1 MPAGSVTPVRQ
12 RKHGPH
18 MTTPPD
24 AGNDPDRPG
33 ERRGLESYPE
43 FFAYPIDPDAHETA
57 VIPRV
62 QNDGTPVYQK
72 PYTQPQTPPRNAAER
87 PGTAAT
93 AESEAAEGIR
103 PPSAAPDA
111 YPETYIKDKAS
122 GYPAPTPHAQNPPPA
137 QHAQAQIP
145 PMRLPEMPPPLV
157 PASHTQVPHA
167 QASHA
172 AAQTPPAPP
181 LYAQTPPAPAQPTLP
196 PPAPYESARPAP
208 AQTPP
213 PHAQTQS
220 APTLPPPASYAS
232 AQTPPPH
239 AAAPHEQVAA
249 ADSLAS
255 YEPAP
260 QFSAQDPP
268 PFARTES
275 APTLPPPAA
284 YASAETPP
292 PVPPY
297 AQTPA
302 PAQPTLPPPASYAQA
317 PREPVQTPSVPPRT
331 LPTPP
336 HTPAPPPPPPKPPRP
351 RTPGRRRAK
360 RSLLASLWP
369 FQAFARP
376 APANSAHIRSRSTT
390 ATVWRKLR
398 ADRAAVLGGCTV
410 VVLVLLAVFA
420 PVVTGAFGVGPNTLH
435 PELTDAT
442 FGPHG
447 SFGGISWAHPL
458 GVDQRMGRDIM
469 ARLLFGS
476 RVSLL
481 IAGGATL
488 LSVALGVGLGV
499 VSGYLGGRV
508 DLVVMRVA
516 DVFLAF
522 PLMLFALGLTG
533 ALSDQA
539 FGLSGNAL
547 RIAIMIF
554 VMGFFNWPYIARI
567 VRAEVLS
574 LREREFVDAA
584 RAMGAST
591 RWIVWR
597 ELMPNLLAPILVYTT
612 LLIPA
617 NIIFEAG
624 LSALGIGLDPPA
636 ASWGQILTDAVSTV
650 YTDPEYLIVPGMAV
664 FITVLAFNLFGDGL
678 RNATDPTAQ

>member
-1 MPAGSVTPVRQ
+1 M
-12 RKHGPH
+12 
-18 MTTPPD
+18 
-24 AGNDPDRPG
+24 
-33 ERRGLESYPE
+33 
-43 FFAYPIDPDAHETA
+43 
-57 VIPRV
+57 
-62 QNDGTPVYQK
+62 
-72 PYTQPQTPPRNAAER
+72 
-87 PGTAAT
+87 
-93 AESEAAEGIR
+93 
-103 PPSAAPDA
+103 
-111 YPETYIKDKAS
+111 
-122 GYPAPTPHAQNPPPA
+122 
-137 QHAQAQIP
+137 
-145 PMRLPEMPPPLV
+145 
-157 PASHTQVPHA
+157 
-167 QASHA
+167 
-172 AAQTPPAPP
+172 
-181 LYAQTPPAPAQPTLP
+181 
-196 PPAPYESARPAP
+196 
-208 AQTPP
+208 
-213 PHAQTQS
+213 
-220 APTLPPPASYAS
+220 
-232 AQTPPPH
+232 
-239 AAAPHEQVAA
+239 
-249 ADSLAS
+249 
-255 YEPAP
+255 
-260 QFSAQDPP
+260 
-268 PFARTES
+268 
-275 APTLPPPAA
+275 
-284 YASAETPP
+284 
-292 PVPPY
+292 
-297 AQTPA
+297 
-302 PAQPTLPPPASYAQA
+302 
-317 PREPVQTPSVPPRT
+317 
-331 LPTPP
+331 
-336 HTPAPPPPPPKPPRP
+336 
-351 RTPGRRRAK
+351 
-360 RSLLASLWP
+360 
-369 FQAFARP
+369 
-376 APANSAHIRSRSTT
+376 RSRSTT

-398 ADRAAVLGGCTV
+398 ADRAAVVGGWTV
-410 VVLVLLAVFA
+410 VLLVLLAVFA

-469 ARLLFGS
+469 ARLLFGA

-499 VSGYLGGRV
+499 VSGYLGGLV
-508 DLVVMRVA
+508 DLIVMRVA

-539 FGLSGNAL
+539 FGLSGNSL

-584 RAMGAST
+584 RAMGATT

-636 ASWGQILTDAVSTV
+636 ASWGQMLTDAVSTV

>member
-1 MPAGSVTPVRQ
+1 
-12 RKHGPH
+12 
-18 MTTPPD
+18 MTTPLD
-24 AGNDPDRPG
+24 GGGDPDRPG

-43 FFAYPIDPDAHETA
+43 FFAYPIDPDVHETA
-57 VIPRV
+57 HIPRLRG
-62 QNDGTPVYQK
+62 DGTPRYQQPHTSPERLEPPEDGPDAEIPARAMYPQ
-72 PYTQPQTPPRNAAER
+72 PYIKEK
-87 PGTAAT
+87 
-93 AESEAAEGIR
+93 AAEG
-103 PPSAAPDA
+103 SAADDSA
-111 YPETYIKDKAS
+111 
-122 GYPAPTPHAQNPPPA
+122 PAPQAQAP
-137 QHAQAQIP
+137 QAQAQIP
-145 PMRLPEMPPPLV
+145 QMRRTAPRPLASFARSVSTDPPAAFAPRSRGAA
-157 PASHTQVPHA
+157 PTRPPA
-167 QASHA
+167 QAS
-172 AAQTPPAPP
+172 PND
-181 LYAQTPPAPAQPTLP
+181 APASYALP
-196 PPAPYESARPAP
+196 
-208 AQTPP
+208 QTPP
-213 PHAQTQS
+213 PAQA
-220 APTLPPPASYAS
+220 APAFSPTSEPQQASPAPLPQMPPPAQAS
-232 AQTPPPH
+232 STFSLPSEH
-239 AAAPHEQVAA
+239 AHP
-249 ADSLAS
+249 S
-255 YEPAP
+255 PA
-260 QFSAQDPP
+260 
-268 PFARTES
+268 
-275 APTLPPPAA
+275 
-284 YASAETPP
+284 
-292 PVPPY
+292 V
-297 AQTPA
+297 
-302 PAQPTLPPPASYAQA
+302 PPASQA
-317 PREPVQTPSVPPRT
+317 SVPP
-331 LPTPP
+331 L
-336 HTPAPPPPPPKPPRP
+336 PPPKPPRP

-360 RSLLASLWP
+360 RSLRTTLWP
-369 FQAFARP
+369 FQAFSRP
-376 APANSAHIRSRSTT
+376 AAAANSPRIRSRSTT

-398 ADRAAVLGGCTV
+398 ADRAAVLGGWTI

-420 PVVTGAFGVGPNTLH
+420 PVVAGVFGVTPNALH

-447 SFGGISWAHPL
+447 FFGGISWSHPL

-469 ARLLFGS
+469 ARLLFGA

-508 DLVVMRVA
+508 DMVVMRLA
-516 DVFLAF
+516 DLFLAF

-584 RAMGAST
+584 RAMGATT

-624 LSALGIGLDPPA
+624 LSALGIGLNPPA
-636 ASWGQILTDAVSTV
+636 SSWGQMMTDAVATV

>member
-1 MPAGSVTPVRQ
+1 MPA
-12 RKHGPH
+12 
-18 MTTPPD
+18 
-24 AGNDPDRPG
+24 A
-33 ERRGLESYPE
+33 
-43 FFAYPIDPDAHETA
+43 
-57 VIPRV
+57 
-62 QNDGTPVYQK
+62 
-72 PYTQPQTPPRNAAER
+72 
-87 PGTAAT
+87 
-93 AESEAAEGIR
+93 
-103 PPSAAPDA
+103 
-111 YPETYIKDKAS
+111 
-122 GYPAPTPHAQNPPPA
+122 PPA
-137 QHAQAQIP
+137 
-145 PMRLPEMPPPLV
+145 RK
-157 PASHTQVPHA
+157 
-167 QASHA
+167 
-172 AAQTPPAPP
+172 
-181 LYAQTPPAPAQPTLP
+181 
-196 PPAPYESARPAP
+196 
-208 AQTPP
+208 
-213 PHAQTQS
+213 
-220 APTLPPPASYAS
+220 
-232 AQTPPPH
+232 
-239 AAAPHEQVAA
+239 
-249 ADSLAS
+249 
-255 YEPAP
+255 
-260 QFSAQDPP
+260 
-268 PFARTES
+268 
-275 APTLPPPAA
+275 
-284 YASAETPP
+284 
-292 PVPPY
+292 
-297 AQTPA
+297 
-302 PAQPTLPPPASYAQA
+302 
-317 PREPVQTPSVPPRT
+317 
-331 LPTPP
+331 
-336 HTPAPPPPPPKPPRP
+336 PPPKPSRTRS

-369 FQAFARP
+369 FQAFTRP
-376 APANSAHIRSRSTT
+376 AAPSNSAHIRSRSTT

-398 ADRAAVLGGCTV
+398 ADRAAVLGGWTI

-469 ARLLFGS
+469 ARLLFGA

-516 DVFLAF
+516 DIFLAF

-584 RAMGAST
+584 RALGAST

-612 LLIPA
+612 LLIPS

-636 ASWGQILTDAVSTV
+636 ASWGQMLTDAVSTV